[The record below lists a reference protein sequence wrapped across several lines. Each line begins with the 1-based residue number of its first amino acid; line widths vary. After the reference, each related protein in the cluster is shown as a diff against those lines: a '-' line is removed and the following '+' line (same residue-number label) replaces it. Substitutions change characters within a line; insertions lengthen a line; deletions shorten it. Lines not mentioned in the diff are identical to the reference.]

1 MNKSNNT
8 YKMLD
13 IFEVSGISRQM
24 HNNYN
29 KRREQDAHKEQWVVE
44 AVMEARR
51 LNTMLG
57 LKKIFYKLSPEWIGR
72 DRFIEIGMEYGL
84 GIKKLRSYHKTTYS
98 NRSIWFDNLTRG
110 LQIIG
115 INQVWVSDIT
125 YFRIG
130 DEFYYITFIEDVYSR
145 RILGYTVYKTL
156 EAEANCLALK
166 MAIEVR
172 SEFDLRGVIHHS
184 DRGTQYLSNKYLGLL
199 ADYGIAVSLCT
210 SVYENTHI
218 ERLNQTIKYE
228 YLQESKVK
236 SFEELK
242 RFMPKAIKDYNESR
256 LHIGIKWQIP
266 CEYEK
271 KLERIPMNE
280 RVVMEL
286 YAEPKK
292 KYMQSQLF

>member
-1 MNKSNNT
+1 MEEIF
-8 YKMLD
+8 D
-13 IFEVSGISRQM
+13 ISGISPQCH
-24 HNNYN
+24 HNYK
-29 KRREQDAHKEQWVVE
+29 KRRELDSHKEEWVIVAVE
-44 AVMEARR
+44 EARR
-51 LNTMLG
+51 INIMLG

-125 YFRIG
+125 YFRVG
-130 DEFYYITFIEDVYSR
+130 EDYYYLTFIEDVYSR

-156 EAEANCLALK
+156 EADANCLALK

-172 SEFDLRGVIHHS
+172 SGYNLRGLIHHS
-184 DRGTQYLSNKYLGLL
+184 DRGSQYLSNKYLKLL
-199 ADYGIAVSLCT
+199 GDNGMAVSLCT

-218 ERLNQTIKYE
+218 ERLNQTIKGE
-228 YLQESKVK
+228 YLLGRYIK

-242 RFMPKAIKDYNESR
+242 KLIPKVIKDYNESR
-256 LHIGIKWQIP
+256 LHIGIDWQTP
-266 CEYEK
+266 CDYEQ
-271 KLERIPMNE
+271 KLEIIPLNE
-280 RVVMEL
+280 RKIMEL

-292 KYMQSQLF
+292 NIMQNQLF